1 MTSKHKRLR
10 FACYSSSGSMSIVAN
25 LPPILFLTFHSL
37 YNISYSLLGLLVLIN
52 FCTQLAVD
60 LIFSFFSHKFNISK
74 TVKTMPYLTIIGLLL
89 YALWPQFF
97 PSSVYL
103 GLVLGTII
111 FSASAGLSEVLL
123 SPIIAALPA
132 KDPDREMSKLHSMYA
147 WGSVF
152 VVILSTLFLYLCKIE
167 NWQYLTLLFLIV
179 PVISAILFSRAK
191 IPDIGSSDKKS
202 VSVKEHLKNSSLWF
216 LVVAI
221 FLGGASECTM
231 SQWGSGYIELA
242 LGIPKVWGDIFGMA
256 LFAAMLGL
264 GRSLY
269 AKFGKNIG
277 KVLFLGA
284 VGATL
289 CYLTASL
296 CTIPIIGLLACAL
309 TGLCTALMWPGCLV
323 VASERFPQGGV
334 FLYAMMAAGGDL
346 GASVVPQLMGIVTDA
361 VSGNA
366 YTAELARSLGML
378 PEQAGMKLGMLIGG
392 FFPLIAVFIYYKIMK
407 SRKKALMH

>member
-1 MTSKHKRLR
+1 
-10 FACYSSSGSMSIVAN
+10 MSIVAN
-25 LPPILFLTFHSL
+25 LPPILFLTFHSI

-60 LIFSFFSHKFNISK
+60 LVFSFFSHKFNISK
-74 TVKTMPYLTIIGLLL
+74 TVKTMPYLTIIGLLI
-89 YALWPQFF
+89 YALWPQVF
-97 PSSVYL
+97 PGSVYL

-152 VVILSTLFLYLCKIE
+152 VVIFSTLFLYLCKIE

-179 PVISAILFSRAK
+179 PVISAILFSRAE
-191 IPDIGSSDKKS
+191 IPDIGSSNKKS
-202 VSVKEHLKNSSLWF
+202 VSVKEHLKNSSLWL
-216 LVVAI
+216 LVMAI

-296 CTIPIIGLLACAL
+296 CTIPPIGLLACAL

-334 FLYAMMAAGGDL
+334 FIYAMMAAGGDL
-346 GASVVPQLMGIVTDA
+346 GASVVPQLMGIVTDT
-361 VSGNA
+361 VSGNPH
-366 YTAELARSLGML
+366 TAEFAKSLGML
-378 PEQAGMKLGMLIGG
+378 PEQAGMRLGMLIGAA
-392 FFPLIAVFIYYKIMK
+392 FPLIAVFIYYKIMK
-407 SRKKALMH
+407 SRKKL